1 MSALADLSDAG
12 LADVLNTVRDE
23 IVRRNGLLRDDASPM
38 ARSLVQGRRY
48 VLIALAQVD
57 ERLRAGPS
65 TPLPAV
71 NLPAVDEPRVPRR
84 PPLGGDPMRPTNGD
98 RDPRCGGRPHP

>member
-23 IVRRNGLLRDDASPM
+23 IVRRNGLLRDDASPT
-38 ARSLVQGRRY
+38 AKSLVQGRRY
-48 VLIALAQVD
+48 VLIALAQAD

-65 TPLPAV
+65 TPLPAAA
-71 NLPAVDEPRVPRR
+71 LPAIDEPRVPQRSLFNGSDVR
-84 PPLGGDPMRPTNGD
+84 PLDGSRLP
-98 RDPRCGGRPHP
+98 GGRYHP